1 MSGEVTPHYNTKS
14 VKCQGYE
21 EVRKMRLGEI
31 FAAVFALGERSREI
45 TVQDG
50 GSVAAVY
57 VRGAYFGIY
66 DYERKTFVD

>member
-1 MSGEVTPHYNTKS
+1 
-14 VKCQGYE
+14 
-21 EVRKMRLGEI
+21 MRLGEI
-31 FAAVFALGERSREI
+31 LAAVFALGERSSEI

-66 DYERKTFVD
+66 DYDRKTFVD